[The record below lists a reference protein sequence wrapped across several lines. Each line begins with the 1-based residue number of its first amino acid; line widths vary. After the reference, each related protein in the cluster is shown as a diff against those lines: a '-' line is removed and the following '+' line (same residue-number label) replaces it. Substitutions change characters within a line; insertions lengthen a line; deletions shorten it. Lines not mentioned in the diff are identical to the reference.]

1 MIVGLYN
8 LKSNSELINATLEEV
23 EVDLSVNHSR
33 V

>member
-8 LKSNSELINATLEEV
+8 LKSNDELVSATLEEV
-23 EVDLSVNHSR
+23 EVDLNANHSR